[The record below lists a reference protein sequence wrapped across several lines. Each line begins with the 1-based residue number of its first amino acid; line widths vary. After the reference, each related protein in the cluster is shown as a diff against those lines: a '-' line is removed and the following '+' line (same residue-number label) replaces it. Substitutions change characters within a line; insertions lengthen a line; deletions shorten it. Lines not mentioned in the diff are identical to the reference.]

1 MVKTVGVIDWVPQP
15 GYPEL
20 SGKPGGEVLTCK
32 YIVSADRMDG
42 LPEYNTPYKN
52 ELYRFFNGFDYL
64 LLKQRNVKTLP
75 GGGHYEVTL
84 IYEQSDAQLLDVS
97 TSAVEIECEQDT
109 REETYPLE
117 YRPNYRCRWNRRL
130 LARRDTAPT
139 VPDWWSAAATT
150 VIPVVD
156 QDDYR
161 WISPGD
167 QVPDGWYEL
176 CSETKPG
183 VDGFLG
189 GVVVV
194 TVTKRSARKSK
205 LIKDARLDYTICEP
219 PETFGVD
226 GEWLRGGSS
235 MRKEGR
241 YWVQTVQYT
250 NTTSIDRDFYD

>member
-97 TSAVEIECEQDT
+97 ASAVEIECEQDT

-130 LARRDTAPT
+130 LARRDTAST
-139 VPDWWSAAATT
+139 VPGWWSTAATT
-150 VIPVVD
+150 VIPAAD

-189 GVVVV
+189 GG
-194 TVTKRSARKSK
+194 RYR
-205 LIKDARLDYTICEP
+205 DQ
-219 PETFGVD
+219 TFGPQKQVD
-226 GEWLRGGSS
+226 QRCQVGLHDLRAAGNFRRRRRVAARRQLDAQGGSLLGADGAVYQHHIH
-235 MRKEGR
+235 RP
-241 YWVQTVQYT
+241 
-250 NTTSIDRDFYD
+250 